1 MKTQDQRG
9 TWYRRLN
16 VLILVALTSG
26 TLAAC
31 DFSVVNPG
39 PVADM
44 YLDHPGAWEGI
55 VNGANRALSFAIAS
69 GTGNGL
75 GYDAAMITREI
86 HPSGATGS
94 YGHSVFTQRGFLT
107 AEDASTPVDRGQEA
121 RWLAENAV
129 SRLREA
135 MGPDSFKVTVVGA
148 RALLLTG
155 YSNRLLG
162 EHVCETVIDGGPAQ
176 SFKIHF
182 TRAEAAFTEA
192 LAVAQAAKNTTLANA
207 ALAGRASVRTW
218 LGNWTGAAADA
229 ALVPAGFKYETQFNA
244 LERDQHNSFYY
255 ATSGP
260 SGPFITFTVWHTWY
274 ADNFD
279 QFKDPRTPYAKYAS
293 TPLAPG
299 GVGDL
304 GDGRGVIGRV
314 PYYQQKKHPDYSS
327 PIRLSSYQEA
337 QLIVAE
343 SKLRA
348 GDWQGAL
355 TIINAIRTGVGVTPR
370 TAANATE
377 TWTWLKLEKLTEFW
391 LEGRTMGERRR
402 WLGDGADPVAPG
414 PLPDLLR
421 MDDRAGK
428 DRCYPISLS
437 ETQTNPNFNK

>member
-9 TWYRRLN
+9 TWHRRMN
-16 VLILVALTSG
+16 VLILVGVTSG

-31 DFSVVNPG
+31 DFSVLNPG
-39 PVADM
+39 PVEDVF
-44 YLDHPGAWEGI
+44 LDHPGAWEGV
-55 VNGANRALSFAIAS
+55 VNGAGRALAFALAS

-75 GYDAAMITREI
+75 GFDATIVTREV

-94 YGHSVFTQRGFLT
+94 YGHSNAAQRGYLT
-107 AEDASTPVDRGQEA
+107 AEDANTPVDRGQAA
-121 RWLAENAV
+121 RWLAESGV
-129 SRLREA
+129 ERLRGA
-135 MGPDSFKVTVVGA
+135 MGAQFASSAVAA
-148 RALLLTG
+148 RALLYVG
-155 YSNRLLG
+155 YANRLLG
-162 EHVCETVIDGGPAQ
+162 EHVCETVIDGGPAE

-182 TRAEAAFTEA
+182 PRAEAAFTEA
-192 LAVAQAAKNTTLANA
+192 LAVAIAAKDANLQNA
-207 ALAGRASVRTW
+207 ALVGRASVRTW

-229 ALVPAGFKYETQFNA
+229 GAVPNAFKWEIQYNG

-260 SGPFITFTVWHTWY
+260 SGPFITFTVWYTWY
-274 ADNFD
+274 AANYNE
-279 QFKDPRTPYAKYAS
+279 FKDPRTPYATYAS

-304 GDGRGVIGRV
+304 GDGRGALGRV
-314 PYYQQKKHPDYSS
+314 PYYQQRKHTSVS
-327 PIRLSSYQEA
+327 APIRLSSGREA

-343 SKLRA
+343 SKLRG

-355 TIINAIRTGVGVTPR
+355 TIVNNIRKEVGVTQR
-370 TAANATE
+370 SATSAVE
-377 TWTWLKLEKLTEFW
+377 TWTWLKLEKLIEFW
-391 LEGRTMGERRR
+391 LEGRTLGERRR
-402 WLGDGADPVAPG
+402 WLGDGADPAAPG

-437 ETQTNPNFNK
+437 ETQTNPNFNR